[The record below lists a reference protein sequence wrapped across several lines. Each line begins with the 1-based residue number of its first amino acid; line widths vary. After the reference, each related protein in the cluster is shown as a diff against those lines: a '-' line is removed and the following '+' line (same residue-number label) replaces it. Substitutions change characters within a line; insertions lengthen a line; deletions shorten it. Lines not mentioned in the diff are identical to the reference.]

1 MSYLLIVCGDCNDA
15 DYAYKHSVISEQELL
30 RVKEMLESIKRVRE
44 VYGEYHPEVYKSW
57 HDKLPYF
64 GEVYDAIPDRIK
76 YSYDGDEDSED
87 DEDGDEWL
95 QKVNDSD
102 LSNLIEF
109 YENYIPYGT
118 SDNDYVHTIVSVEAY
133 KLEENSPIMLA

>member
-15 DYAYKHSVISEQELL
+15 DYAYTQSVISEQELL

-44 VYGEYHPEVYKSW
+44 SYGEYYPGAYKSR

-76 YSYDGDEDSED
+76 YAGDDED
-87 DEDGDEWL
+87 DEDVDEWL
-95 QKVNDSD
+95 QNVSDSD

-118 SDNDYVHTIVSVEAY
+118 SDNDYVHTIVSVKAY
-133 KLEENSPIMLA
+133 KLEEDSPISLL